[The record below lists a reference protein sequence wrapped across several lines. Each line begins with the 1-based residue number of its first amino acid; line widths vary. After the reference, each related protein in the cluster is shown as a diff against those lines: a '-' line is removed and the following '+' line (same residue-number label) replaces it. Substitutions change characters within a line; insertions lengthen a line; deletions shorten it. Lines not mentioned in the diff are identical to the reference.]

1 VNDASAA
8 PDAPDAKAGSGVKA
22 GSGAKAGSTV
32 TGDDRRT
39 RILRAAAELF
49 TAAGYAGVSMDEV
62 QATVGGS
69 KSTLYRHFADKLDLF
84 RSAVE
89 MMIDERNRPVL
100 DFRPEGENP
109 AATLTEFGR
118 HFAAIVLDPGAIALH
133 RLVVSEA
140 ERVPGLGQA
149 FFEHGPKRGI
159 EALGAHLRDLHEA
172 RVIEVEDPL
181 LAASQLY
188 QAMLGSLQMRLLVNA
203 EPKPTSDEIET
214 AIGAAVKTFLGAVGM
229 DRL

>member
-1 VNDASAA
+1 MNAQSS
-8 PDAPDAKAGSGVKA
+8 PSSPKNQSSPRSQIGPNWQNGE
-22 GSGAKAGSTV
+22 
-32 TGDDRRT
+32 DRRT

-49 TAAGYAGVSMDEV
+49 TAKGYAGVSMDEV
-62 QATVGGS
+62 QSVVGGS
-69 KSTLYRHFADKLDLF
+69 KSTLYRHFADKMDLF

-89 MMIDERNRPVL
+89 MMIDERNRHVL
-100 DFRPEGENP
+100 DFRPEGGDA

-149 FFEHGPKRGI
+149 FFEHGPARGI
-159 EALGAHLRDLHEA
+159 AALGGHLRDLHEA
-172 RVIEVEDPL
+172 RALVVADPL
-181 LAASQLY
+181 LAAAQLY

-203 EPKPTSDEIET
+203 GPKPTPPEIE
-214 AIGAAVKTFLGAVGM
+214 AGIAAAVATFMAAT
-229 DRL
+229 RLPA